1 MSCGEVRSPSRIISA
16 TSSSSP
22 CMRRREAKAPGC
34 NLNSA
39 PDGTGIMRQSLI
51 YGRATRSETQNGGW
65 SCPNGTTAKSTKW
78 SMRCG
83 DIPASAVGRPA
94 RPGQS
99 HPDQG
104 LPGQGGHPGNRPPQ
118 GGRPSHPWAPP
129 GQGHPDQGLPGG
141 GSPDQ
146 ELPELPPEV
155 GIWPPPSAS
164 HPIVPVPPDH
174 ALPPGSIYPPLP
186 DHARGKFL
194 VLAWISGEHEKSGW
208 HYVGDRHSDAKP
220 DHSLPGGRPPH
231 VSGQPV
237 PGGGQPSKHRSG
249 ASGSTGN

>member
-1 MSCGEVRSPSRIISA
+1 MPKWYYGEVHEVEHEGGD
-16 TSSSSP
+16 T
-22 CMRRREAKAPGC
+22 PGF
-34 NLNSA
+34 
-39 PDGTGIMRQSLI
+39 
-51 YGRATRSETQNGGW
+51 GG
-65 SCPNGTTAKSTKW
+65 
-78 SMRCG
+78 
-83 DIPASAVGRPA
+83 GRPA
-94 RPGQS
+94 RPGNR
-99 HPDQG
+99 PDQG

-208 HYVGDRHSDAKP
+208 HYVVVDSDAKP

-237 PGGGQPSKHRSG
+237 PGGGNRP
-249 ASGSTGN
+249 STGPVPPAQPGTKPNPVPPGQPAAPDQGAPPAQPAPAPTQQGRRG